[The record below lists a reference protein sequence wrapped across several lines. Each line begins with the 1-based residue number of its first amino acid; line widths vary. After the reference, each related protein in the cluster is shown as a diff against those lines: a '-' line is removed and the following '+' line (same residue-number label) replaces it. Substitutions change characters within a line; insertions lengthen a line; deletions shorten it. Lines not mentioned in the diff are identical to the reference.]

1 MTQRHMTTR
10 VFFYLLCL
18 LILAGSCRRESIPD
32 RAAKTARPASSTS
45 TSLWDEKRKQGIDFT
60 AFGSTP
66 AWSLDV
72 DFAKNIRL
80 KAQGNNVLTTS
91 LPEPKP
97 YGKNGGVLLDTKTG
111 TGRLRITIEP
121 AVCKDENGREYA
133 YSVVVEANK
142 KRYTGCG
149 AFLRAENRLNDTWVL
164 ESFKGQRLRPE
175 LFSERQLPYLA
186 INVKD
191 SRLEGYAGCN
201 HIRGKVQTEADQV
214 QFEPVPA
221 TRKACT
227 STFESDFLNALRSAT
242 LYRVGKNRLTLLS
255 NGQYVMTFRKK
266 N

>member
-1 MTQRHMTTR
+1 MKTR
-10 VFFYLLCL
+10 TVFYLLCL
-18 LILAGSCRRESIPD
+18 LVLAGSCRRENVPD
-32 RAAKTARPASSTS
+32 RAKTTKTTSSTS
-45 TSLWDEKRKQGIDFT
+45 TSVWEEKRKQGVDFT
-60 AFGSTP
+60 AFGGTP

-111 TGRLRITIEP
+111 TGRLRVTIEP
-121 AVCKDENGREYA
+121 AVCKDDNGREYA

-149 AFLRAENRLNDTWVL
+149 AFLRAESRLNDTWVL

-175 LFSERQLPYLA
+175 LFSERRLPYLA

-201 HIRGKVQTEADQV
+201 QIGGKVQTDADQV
-214 QFEPVPA
+214 QFEPVTS
-221 TRKACT
+221 TRKACA
-227 STFESDFLNALRSAT
+227 SKFESDFLNALRSAT